1 MRAPSYGPACCA
13 RFTPAQARP
22 AARIIGADFIESR
35 IACSQPVVLST
46 SAEHLER
53 ALEPLARDPA
63 GGSYYDR
70 SST

>member
-1 MRAPSYGPACCA
+1 MA
-13 RFTPAQARP
+13 TP
-22 AARIIGADFIESR
+22 GVLTGC
-35 IACSQPVVLST
+35 ACSQPVVLST